1 MSLTAQNYQRRLAL
15 ESWYT
20 NLEQEPLNR
29 CQQLPVPYK
38 RLMHYLKRNQHT
50 SAKNRWIE
58 SNSKTTEQSL
68 QLDDQSPQN
77 KTDQKGNE
85 DHDQR
90 HKYHHRPKTLSS
102 LDSEDDYM
110 YRSGNRNVIVS
121 HQQQSFSIRLLSPG

>member
-15 ESWYT
+15 ESWYI

-38 RLMHYLKRNQHT
+38 RLIHDLKRNRHT
-50 SAKNRWIE
+50 STNNRRIKN
-58 SNSKTTEQSL
+58 NSKTTEQSL
-68 QLDDQSPQN
+68 QLDDQSPQD

-85 DHDQR
+85 DHDQK
-90 HKYHHRPKTLSS
+90 HKYHHLTNTGSS

-121 HQQQSFSIRLLSPG
+121 HQQQSFSRLLSPG